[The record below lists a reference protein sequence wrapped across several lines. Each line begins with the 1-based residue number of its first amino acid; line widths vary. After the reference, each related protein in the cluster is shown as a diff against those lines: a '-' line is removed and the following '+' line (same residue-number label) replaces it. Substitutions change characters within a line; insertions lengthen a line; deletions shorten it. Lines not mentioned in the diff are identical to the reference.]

1 MIVAHSVRG
10 LGGGRILGLG
20 CRVPPSP
27 ASRAV
32 ALWDTSDASR
42 TSQPTA
48 GAPAGRDNGVTAN
61 GSHTMDKV
69 RTFIVEDSSVVRE
82 NLIAALEE
90 NAPVEVV
97 GCAEDEPGALQW
109 LLGREHDCDLV
120 IVDIFL
126 RRGTGLGVLKGL
138 AALDPHTKR
147 VVLSNHATPD
157 IRVKC
162 RELGADEVFDKSNE
176 LDAMLLYC
184 NRLRGDGRDATFA
197 QEAAL

>member
-1 MIVAHSVRG
+1 
-10 LGGGRILGLG
+10 
-20 CRVPPSP
+20 
-27 ASRAV
+27 
-32 ALWDTSDASR
+32 
-42 TSQPTA
+42 
-48 GAPAGRDNGVTAN
+48 
-61 GSHTMDKV
+61 MDKV
-69 RTFIVEDSSVVRE
+69 KTFIVEDSSVVRE

-97 GCAEDEPGALQW
+97 GCAEDESGALHW

-184 NRLRGDGRDATFA
+184 NRLGCDTQDRAHTA
-197 QEAAL
+197 AAAL

>member
-1 MIVAHSVRG
+1 MA
-10 LGGGRILGLG
+10 
-20 CRVPPSP
+20 VP
-27 ASRAV
+27 RRQ
-32 ALWDTSDASR
+32 ALSETSDASGP
-42 TSQPTA
+42 SQPTA
-48 GAPAGRDNGVTAN
+48 LPTAPRDNDATTN

-97 GCAEDEPGALQW
+97 GCAEDESGALQW

-138 AALDPHTKR
+138 SALDPHTKR

-184 NRLRGDGRDATFA
+184 SRLSGDGRDAVFA
-197 QEAAL
+197 REAAL

>member
-1 MIVAHSVRG
+1 
-10 LGGGRILGLG
+10 
-20 CRVPPSP
+20 
-27 ASRAV
+27 
-32 ALWDTSDASR
+32 
-42 TSQPTA
+42 
-48 GAPAGRDNGVTAN
+48 
-61 GSHTMDKV
+61 MDKV

-97 GCAEDEPGALQW
+97 GCAEDETSALQW
-109 LLGREHDCDLV
+109 LLGRDHGCDLV

-138 AALDPHTKR
+138 SALDGHTKR

-176 LDAMLLYC
+176 LDAMLQYC
-184 NRLRGDGRDATFA
+184 NRLGDDDRRSTFTA
-197 QEAAL
+197 EAAY